1 MKCTKVWLG
10 LRLRS
15 NKIMWSEIF
24 ILFWILKL
32 YNWTIKLI
40 SDRNRIMYMK
50 VKLFS
55 MKIRSEL
62 YLQINMKLWEKSS
75 ELGMGESHYLSLL
88 SNAIKQKWTPHK
100 FAHLLNN
107 SFLKKIIIIINMF
120 LLHFLVRWKVS
131 INC

>member
-40 SDRNRIMYMK
+40 SDRNWIMYMK
-50 VKLFS
+50 VKLFF

-88 SNAIKQKWTPHK
+88 SSAIKQKWTPHK

-120 LLHFLVRWKVS
+120 LLHFLVQWKVS